1 MRTTTF
7 FKAAAAFSAMAML
20 TLSPLALAQTTD
32 SGVLLLDAS
41 KADFKSSPGVPEC
54 VTFANMH
61 GDMSKGAATLM
72 VKMKGGCKVPAHWH
86 STSEELVLLQGKITQ
101 IVDGHEAKLSKAG
114 AYTQITGHHVH
125 KYHCTS
131 KEDCLL
137 FDVADAAF
145 DVHFVDDSG
154 AEITAEKAIEAM
166 KKAEGAK
173 K

>member
-1 MRTTTF
+1 MRTTTI
-7 FKAAAAFSAMAML
+7 FKAATVLSATAML
-20 TLSPLALAQTTD
+20 MLSPLSQAQKTD
-32 SGVLLLDAS
+32 SGVLLLDPS
-41 KADFKSSPGVPEC
+41 KADFKSSPGVPAC

-72 VKMKGGCKVPAHWH
+72 VKMTGGCKVPAHWH

-101 IVDGHEAKLSKAG
+101 TVDGHQAKLSKAG

-125 KYHCTS
+125 NYHCTS

-154 AEITAEKAIEAM
+154 TEITAEKAIEAM
-166 KKAEGAK
+166 KKADGAK